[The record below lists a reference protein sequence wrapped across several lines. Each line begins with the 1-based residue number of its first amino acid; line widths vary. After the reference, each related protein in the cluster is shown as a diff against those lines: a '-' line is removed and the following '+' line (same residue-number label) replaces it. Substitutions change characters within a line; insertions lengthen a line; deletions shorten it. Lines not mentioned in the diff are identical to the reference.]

1 LPALNVDTHNYG
13 LLQLVDFIDEH
24 YLWGSKQHLTLWR
37 ELDSESFEIKSD
49 QELLEWFQ
57 VNLEKGIAEI
67 VGQIDDFEGPLQC
80 SPTKY
85 RCHPSFRNRAPTSE
99 AATNMRG
106 TSEAAT
112 NVRST
117 SEAATIKRAKKT
129 SKKKRATYDSV
140 GVDEEGIYS
149 DTYSLVAPSDS
160 SYDTDLATSSDSGD
174 NCSDPEFDPDS
185 EIVDD
190 DDDDEFDPPPF
201 SYDADDPCIDVD
213 VAFPDV
219 DQCKS
224 AVTHHAILNDH
235 AFEIV
240 KKDKCRFRAICKR
253 ADKGCQWKFFASTSK
268 KYLGC
273 KVKTSGPKHT
283 CGSVNN

>member
-1 LPALNVDTHNYG
+1 VS
-13 LLQLVDFIDEH
+13 
-24 YLWGSKQHLTLWR
+24 WTL
-37 ELDSESFEIKSD
+37 ESFEIKSD

-67 VGQIDDFEGPLQC
+67 VGQIDDFEGLLQC
-80 SPTKY
+80 SPTKR

-99 AATNMRG
+99 A
-106 TSEAAT
+106 ST

-149 DTYSLVAPSDS
+149 DIDSLVAPSDS

-174 NCSDPEFDPDS
+174 NCSDPEFDPGS
-185 EIVDD
+185 EIV

-201 SYDADDPCIDVD
+201 HMMLMIHVLMSMWYSQMWINA
-213 VAFPDV
+213 
-219 DQCKS
+219 
-224 AVTHHAILNDH
+224 N
-235 AFEIV
+235 
-240 KKDKCRFRAICKR
+240 
-253 ADKGCQWKFFASTSK
+253 QWLPIMLS
-268 KYLGC
+268 
-273 KVKTSGPKHT
+273 
-283 CGSVNN
+283 

>member
-1 LPALNVDTHNYG
+1 
-13 LLQLVDFIDEH
+13 
-24 YLWGSKQHLTLWR
+24 
-37 ELDSESFEIKSD
+37 
-49 QELLEWFQ
+49 
-57 VNLEKGIAEI
+57 
-67 VGQIDDFEGPLQC
+67 
-80 SPTKY
+80 
-85 RCHPSFRNRAPTSE
+85 
-99 AATNMRG
+99 
-106 TSEAAT
+106 
-112 NVRST
+112 
-117 SEAATIKRAKKT
+117 
-129 SKKKRATYDSV
+129 V

-149 DTYSLVAPSDS
+149 DTDSLVAPSDS

-174 NCSDPEFDPDS
+174 NCSDLEFDPDS
-185 EIVDD
+185 EIVDDD

-213 VAFPDV
+213 VVFPDV